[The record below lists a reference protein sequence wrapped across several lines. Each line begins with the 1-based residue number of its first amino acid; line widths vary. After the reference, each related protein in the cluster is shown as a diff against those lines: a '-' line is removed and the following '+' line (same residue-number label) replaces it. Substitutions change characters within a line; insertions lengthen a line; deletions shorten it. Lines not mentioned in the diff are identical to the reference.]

1 MLVGVE
7 GDMGIYPCPLLI
19 KNSKVKHMSE
29 IGEREFAG
37 ISPKKTGF
45 VNLYNISIILLA
57 IIMFTL
63 LSIFAP
69 GFLSV
74 RNLTNVLRQTAALG
88 FLVLGIA
95 PIILL
100 GQIDLSLAA
109 IMTDSAILGVAF
121 ISRTQNVI
129 LGILI
134 IILIG
139 IGVGAFNGFFI
150 GKLGVVSFIVTL
162 AVMIV
167 GEGFAAFFTEGN
179 VSLKGLPESYCWVGT
194 GTVAHIPIQ
203 FILFAALAAV
213 LHIVLAKTYIGRWVY
228 AIGTNKRASR
238 LCGIPIEM
246 TTLFIFMLGGAMAA
260 MAGLVTS
267 AQIRTAS
274 AAMGRQWVIINYI
287 AAATVGGISI
297 KGGKGSIINAV
308 VGTFII
314 VIFSNAINLLG
325 IPYFTSLAIKGLL
338 VILIVGIDN
347 NLRR

>member
-1 MLVGVE
+1 MNEAVE
-7 GDMGIYPCPLLI
+7 KELSGI
-19 KNSKVKHMSE
+19 VK
-29 IGEREFAG
+29 
-37 ISPKKTGF
+37 KKTSF
-45 VNLYNISIILLA
+45 VSLYNISIISLA

-88 FLVLGIA
+88 LLVLGIA

-109 IMTDSAILGVAF
+109 IMTDSAILGVSYIAN
-121 ISRTQNVI
+121 TQNVAF
-129 LGILI
+129 GILI
-134 IILIG
+134 IIFIG
-139 IGVGAFNGFFI
+139 LGAGAFNGFFI
-150 GKLGVVSFIVTL
+150 GKLRVVSFIVTL

-179 VSLKGLPESYCWVGT
+179 VSLKGLPESYCFLGT
-194 GTVAHIPIQ
+194 GTVAHIPVQ
-203 FILFAALAAV
+203 FMIFAV
-213 LHIVLAKTYIGRWVY
+213 LAIIIHIILAKTYIGRWIY
-228 AIGTNKRASR
+228 AIGTNQQASR

-246 TTLFIFMLGGAMAA
+246 TILFTFMLGGFMASI
-260 MAGLVTS
+260 AGLVSS

-338 VILIVGIDN
+338 VILIVGIDA

>member
-1 MLVGVE
+1 MGLPVSPHDIRKRAGLNPMADMIENEMTGLVE
-7 GDMGIYPCPLLI
+7 
-19 KNSKVKHMSE
+19 
-29 IGEREFAG
+29 
-37 ISPKKTGF
+37 KKKGF
-45 VNLYNISIILLA
+45 VNVYNISTISLGIL
-57 IIMFTL
+57 MFTL

-74 RNLTNVLRQTAALG
+74 RNMTNVLRQTAALG

-109 IMTDSAILGVAF
+109 IMTDSAILGVAY
-121 ISRTQNVI
+121 IAKTQNV
-129 LGILI
+129 LFGI
-134 IILIG
+134 IIIIVIG
-139 IGVGAFNGFFI
+139 LGAGAFNGFFI

-179 VSLKGLPESYCWVGT
+179 VSLKGLPESYCFLGT
-194 GTVAHIPIQ
+194 GTVAHVPIQ
-203 FILFAALAAV
+203 FIIFAALAAI
-213 LHIVLAKTYIGRWVY
+213 LHVILAKTFIGRWVY
-228 AIGTNKRASR
+228 AIGTNKKASR

-246 TTLFIFMLGGAMAA
+246 TTIVIFMLGGAMASL
-260 MAGLVTS
+260 AGLVTS

-308 VGTFII
+308 IGTFII

-338 VILIVGIDN
+338 VILIVGIDT